1 VVVAASEEVA
11 PVAAGKRT
19 TISRRQRRRV
29 EQAVDQAEETTGLQF
44 CVYLGPTSEDSRAHA
59 EQLFVET
66 GLHTR
71 PAVLILVAPPQRR
84 VEIVT
89 GPAVREWASDEACA
103 RVVDQMTAHFSA
115 GDLAGGI
122 VTGVESLAAI
132 VGPNRGPGGEELPDV
147 LGE

>member
-1 VVVAASEEVA
+1 
-11 PVAAGKRT
+11 VAAGRRRAT
-19 TISRRQRRRV
+19 VTRRQRRRI
-29 EQAVDQAEETTGLQF
+29 EEAVDRAEETTGLQF
-44 CVYLGPTSEDSRAHA
+44 CVYLGPTSNDSRAHA
-59 EQLFVET
+59 EQLFVEA

-89 GPAVREWASDEACA
+89 APAVRQWASDEACA
-103 RVVDQMTAHFSA
+103 RVVDQMTARFAA

-122 VTGVESLAAI
+122 VTGVESLAAV

-147 LGE
+147 LGH